1 MTVKLNL
8 LFSMIGI
15 TLLITSCQDNT
26 RTPPQKPDAITP
38 VSNFKKCTDPRPQ
51 ICTREFRPVCSQ
63 VDTGVRCVTTPCPST
78 EKKTS
83 SNACTAC
90 ADPKVHGYWLNACPK

>member
-1 MTVKLNL
+1 MMKTKLNR
-8 LFSMIGI
+8 LFSMITI
-15 TLLITSCQDNT
+15 TLLMISCQDN
-26 RTPPQKPDAITP
+26 KPTASPKPTTP
-38 VSNFKKCTDPRPQ
+38 VDNFTKCSEPRPQ
-51 ICTREFRPVCSQ
+51 VCTRDFRPVCGQ

-78 EKKTS
+78 EKKTF